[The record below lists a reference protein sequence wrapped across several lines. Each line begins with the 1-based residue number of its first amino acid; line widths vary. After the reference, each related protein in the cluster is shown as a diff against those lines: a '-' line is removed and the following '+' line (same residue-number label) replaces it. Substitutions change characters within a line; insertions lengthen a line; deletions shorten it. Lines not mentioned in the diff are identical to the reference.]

1 MTLHRRTALIAA
13 ASTAILLAGCST
25 GQTTSSSPSSGS
37 TSAPSAGNAPST
49 SAMSSGAMSSGAMSS
64 GAMSSAMTSAPGG
77 SGAAG
82 GSGPA
87 AIKAAGGTSVL
98 TGTLPAGVE
107 AQYGPLCKGSD
118 LGIAKIDLK
127 KDTIG
132 WAQSEKEANPFRIAS
147 TKSEVDQAKKLGV
160 KLLTT
165 NAQSDA
171 QQENTDI
178 KGMIDKGAKAVIF
191 SPINSTGLGDAIA
204 YAKSKK
210 VAMIPVDRN
219 ITGVKGCQEVG
230 PQLGSDFVQ
239 QGKRAADAMIKA
251 TGGKAKLAILL
262 GASGVNVTDDRT
274 AGFKAELKA
283 KNATGI
289 EIIFEQT
296 ADFTRE
302 KGKSVTETLLQAPR
316 TSRPSTRRTMRWVWA
331 RWLRWTTRACLAPA
345 RCTSSRSTAPRA
357 LSRRSST
364 ETSMPSSNPIPPTG
378 RPPSPHSTRMSTV
391 PGHRPSPSPRTTST
405 TRAMPRPRSPV
416 VRRTDL
422 SSSASSIDPATAVVA
437 TKGLCQR

>member
-1 MTLHRRTALIAA
+1 MTNLRRTALIAA
-13 ASTAILLAGCST
+13 AGSVLLVAGCST
-25 GQTTSSSPSSGS
+25 GQSSTAAPSSTSSAASSAAPAGGSSSAPVASAPGSSSAASSAAVSSAPVSSGPASGSPSASSPPSSGGG
-37 TSAPSAGNAPST
+37 SAGAV
-49 SAMSSGAMSSGAMSS
+49 
-64 GAMSSAMTSAPGG
+64 
-77 SGAAG
+77 
-82 GSGPA
+82 PA
-87 AIKAAGGTSVL
+87 AILAAGGTEKL
-98 TGTLPAGVE
+98 TTAVPAGVE
-107 AQYGPLCKGSD
+107 AQYGPICKGSD
-118 LGIAKIDLK
+118 LGIGKIDFS

-147 TKSEVDQAKKLGV
+147 TKSQVAEAKKRGI

-171 QQENTDI
+171 QQENSDI
-178 KGMIDKGAKAVIF
+178 KGMIDKGAKAIIF
-191 SPINSTGLGDAIA
+191 SPINSTGLGDAIS

-239 QGKRAADAMIKA
+239 QGERAADAMIKA

-274 AGFKAELKA
+274 AGFKAQLKA

-302 KGKSVTETLLQAPR
+302 KGKSVTETLLQAHPDV
-316 TSRPSTRRTMRWVWA
+316 TAIYAENDEMGLGALAALDDKNMSGTDKVHIVSIDGTKGAVQAIVDGNFDAVIESNPAYGPSAFTALDAYVNGA
-331 RWLRWTTRACLAPA
+331 GAPA
-345 RCTSSRSTAPRA
+345 VTITTDNQYDKANAQAAIDSGTAY
-357 LSRRSST
+357 
-364 ETSMPSSNPIPPTG
+364 
-378 RPPSPHSTRMSTV
+378 
-391 PGHRPSPSPRTTST
+391 
-405 TRAMPRPRSPV
+405 
-416 VRRTDL
+416 
-422 SSSASSIDPATAVVA
+422 
-437 TKGLCQR
+437 

>member
-1 MTLHRRTALIAA
+1 MTNHHRTALIAA
-13 ASTAILLAGCST
+13 AGAALLLAGCST
-25 GQTTSSSPSSGS
+25 GQTTSAASSSAGAGSSSSASSSAPGVAAVSPASSAPASTPAGTPGS
-37 TSAPSAGNAPST
+37 ASASAPVSAPGSAPVSAPSAP
-49 SAMSSGAMSSGAMSS
+49 
-64 GAMSSAMTSAPGG
+64 SSAP
-77 SGAAG
+77 AAG
-82 GSGPA
+82 GSVPA
-87 AIKAAGGTSVL
+87 AIQAAGGTAVL
-98 TGTLPAGVE
+98 PGALPAGVE
-107 AQYGPLCKGSD
+107 AQYGPVCKGSD
-118 LGIAKIDLK
+118 LGIGKIDFK
-127 KDTIG
+127 TDTIG

-147 TKSEVDQAKKLGV
+147 TKSQVNQAKKLGV

-178 KGMIDKGAKAVIF
+178 KGMIDKGAKAIIF

-219 ITGVKGCQEVG
+219 ITGVKGCQSVG

-283 KNATGI
+283 QNASGI
-289 EIIFEQT
+289 QVIFEQT

-302 KGKSVTETLLQAPR
+302 KGKSVTETLLQAHPDV
-316 TSRPSTRRTMRWVWA
+316 TAIYAENDEMGLGALAALDDKGMSGTAKVHIVSIDGTKGAVQAIVDGNFDAVIESNPAYGPSAFAALDAYVNGA
-331 RWLRWTTRACLAPA
+331 GAPA
-345 RCTSSRSTAPRA
+345 VTIT
-357 LSRRSST
+357 T
-364 ETSMPSSNPIPPTG
+364 DNQYDKSN
-378 RPPSPHSTRMSTV
+378 
-391 PGHRPSPSPRTTST
+391 
-405 TRAMPRPRSPV
+405 AQ
-416 VRRTDL
+416 
-422 SSSASSIDPATAVVA
+422 A
-437 TKGLCQR
+437 GLDSGAAY

>member
-171 QQENTDI
+171 Q
-178 KGMIDKGAKAVIF
+178 
-191 SPINSTGLGDAIA
+191 
-204 YAKSKK
+204 
-210 VAMIPVDRN
+210 
-219 ITGVKGCQEVG
+219 
-230 PQLGSDFVQ
+230 
-239 QGKRAADAMIKA
+239 
-251 TGGKAKLAILL
+251 
-262 GASGVNVTDDRT
+262 
-274 AGFKAELKA
+274 
-283 KNATGI
+283 
-289 EIIFEQT
+289 
-296 ADFTRE
+296 
-302 KGKSVTETLLQAPR
+302 
-316 TSRPSTRRTMRWVWA
+316 
-331 RWLRWTTRACLAPA
+331 
-345 RCTSSRSTAPRA
+345 
-357 LSRRSST
+357 
-364 ETSMPSSNPIPPTG
+364 
-378 RPPSPHSTRMSTV
+378 
-391 PGHRPSPSPRTTST
+391 
-405 TRAMPRPRSPV
+405 
-416 VRRTDL
+416 
-422 SSSASSIDPATAVVA
+422 
-437 TKGLCQR
+437 

>member
-1 MTLHRRTALIAA
+1 MTMHRRTALVAA

-25 GQTTSSSPSSGS
+25 GQPTSSSPSSGS

-64 GAMSSAMTSAPGG
+64 GAMSSGAMSSGAMSSAMTSAPGG

-82 GSGPA
+82 GSVPA

-302 KGKSVTETLLQAPR
+302 KGKSVTETLLQAHPDVTAIYAENDEMGLGALAALDDKGMSG
-316 TSRPSTRRTMRWVWA
+316 TSKVHIVSIDGTKGAVQAIVDGNFDAVIESNPAYGPSAFAALDAYVNGA
-331 RWLRWTTRACLAPA
+331 GAPA
-345 RCTSSRSTAPRA
+345 VTITTDNQYDKSNAQAAITSGAA
-357 LSRRSST
+357 Y
-364 ETSMPSSNPIPPTG
+364 
-378 RPPSPHSTRMSTV
+378 
-391 PGHRPSPSPRTTST
+391 
-405 TRAMPRPRSPV
+405 
-416 VRRTDL
+416 
-422 SSSASSIDPATAVVA
+422 
-437 TKGLCQR
+437 